1 MGLVPEVCSW
11 CRDWASAIGGGVDLI
26 VSNPPYI
33 ASDVVESL
41 DLEVREHDPRLALDG
56 GADGLDAYRIILA
69 EARPLL
75 SAEGRL
81 VLEIGYDQEPALRRL
96 AAESGFEV
104 VLSEI
109 DLAGNPRCLALKR
122 T

>member
-1 MGLVPEVCSW
+1 M
-11 CRDWASAIGGGVDLI
+11 
-26 VSNPPYI
+26 
-33 ASDVVESL
+33 
-41 DLEVREHDPRLALDG
+41 REHDPRLALDG
-56 GADGLDAYRIILA
+56 GADGLDAYRTILA
-69 EARPLL
+69 GGETGSWLRKAVC
-75 SAEGRL
+75 

-104 VLSEI
+104 VLSAN